1 MSTEQE
7 YDAQADMLD
16 EDPSDHSA
24 GPGPFPAPFQ
34 QQIPPQGIQTPLS
47 TQPPLQPP
55 PPKHY
60 QQASAAP
67 AAESNG
73 AVFGAMNQLYDPY
86 DPMLDSDP
94 FGLSASMHFPTQF
107 SYEQR

>member
-1 MSTEQE
+1 VSTEQE

-24 GPGPFPAPFQ
+24 GPGPFPQPFQ
-34 QQIPPQGIQTPLS
+34 QRMPPQGMPTPLA
-47 TQPPLQPP
+47 TQPPPQ
-55 PPKHY
+55 HY
-60 QQASAAP
+60 QPASAAP
-67 AAESNG
+67 PADGSGAA
-73 AVFGAMNQLYDPY
+73 FGAMNQLYESY